1 MYNVSM
7 VRRSLESIRK
17 DFEAFDLM
25 LERGVFCFAREVFAR
40 VNHRRSPW
48 SIASYA
54 GLATTAVLVSVVL
67 LTSSAL

>member
-17 DFEAFDLM
+17 DFEAFDLL
-25 LERGVFCFAREVFAR
+25 LERGLFWCAREVFRADD
-40 VNHRRSPW
+40 RRSSW